1 METYRR
7 IEVANLFVTYLGAT
21 GVLTPFIKTYGLNI
35 SDKKEPETKQFELL
49 QIIEE
54 AAKNEHEYIEN
65 FGIETYEDYSEMI
78 DKIYNTTSGC
88 SITTKKE

>member
-1 METYRR
+1 M
-7 IEVANLFVTYLGAT
+7 
-21 GVLTPFIKTYGLNI
+21 NI

-54 AAKNEHEYIEN
+54 AVRNENEYLEN
-65 FGIETYEDYSEMI
+65 FGIETYEDYSNLI

>member
-7 IEVANLFVTYLGAT
+7 IGVTNLFVTQRGAT
-21 GVLTPFIKTYGLNI
+21 GILTPFIDTYGLNI

-54 AAKNEHEYIEN
+54 AVRNENEYLEN
-65 FGIETYEDYSEMI
+65 FGIETYEDYSNMI
-78 DKIYNTTSGC
+78 DKIYNTTAGC
-88 SITTKKE
+88 SVTTKKE